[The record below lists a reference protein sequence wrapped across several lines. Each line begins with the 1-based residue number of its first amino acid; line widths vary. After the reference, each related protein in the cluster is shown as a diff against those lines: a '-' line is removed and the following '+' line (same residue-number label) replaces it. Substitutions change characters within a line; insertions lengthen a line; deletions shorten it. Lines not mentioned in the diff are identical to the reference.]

1 LSILPPLAANS
12 RQTALAA
19 LRDVVRGAY
28 ADTALEKK
36 LKRVD
41 LSALDRHLTTELF
54 YGTVRR
60 QRTLNALIDRLTR
73 KPEKDTSD
81 LRLILQIGLYQLRYM
96 DRIPES
102 AAVNT
107 TVELAKQN
115 GLKGLAPVVNGI
127 LRQYIRQ
134 ADEFQ
139 GAWDDSASLAG
150 QIAVEQSFP
159 DWLIAH
165 WLETLGEES
174 TIHLCQAFNQSPSID
189 LRVNQLQIDRD
200 TVLEAL
206 TTAGI
211 TAEPLDYLTHGIR
224 LTGKVGAIPALPGY
238 DEAWWTV
245 QESSAQLVTMLL
257 DPQPGEVIADAC
269 AAPGGKTTHIAELM
283 GDRGVVWS
291 IDPTPSRLKK
301 ITQNCQ
307 RLGLTSVQIRE
318 GDSRSQPDL
327 VGKLDRVLLDAP
339 CSGLGTLHR
348 RADARWRKTPAD
360 VLALSKL
367 QKELLASCASWVKPG
382 GVLVYATCT
391 VHPAENEEVILPFLE
406 AHPAWRIDR
415 PQNEF
420 MASLTSAEGWM
431 KTWLHEQQMDGFF
444 MVRLVKGGLQ

>member
-1 LSILPPLAANS
+1 LSILPPLAPNP

-19 LRDVVRGAY
+19 LRDVVRDAY
-28 ADTALEKK
+28 ADAALDKK
-36 LKRVD
+36 LRKVQ
-41 LSALDRHLTTELF
+41 LSALDRQLATEIF
-54 YGTVRR
+54 YGAVRR

-73 KPEKDTSD
+73 KPEKETSD

-139 GAWDDSASLAG
+139 GAWDDSESLAQ

-165 WLETLGEES
+165 WLEVLGEDA
-174 TIHLCQAFNQSPSID
+174 TIALCQAFNQSPPID

-200 TVLEAL
+200 AVLEAL
-206 TTAGI
+206 QVAGVE
-211 TAEPLDYLTHGIR
+211 AMPLDYLTQGIR

-238 DEAWWTV
+238 DQAWWTV
-245 QESSAQLVTMLL
+245 QESSAQLVTTLL

-283 GDRGVVWS
+283 ADRGVIWS

-327 VGKLDRVLLDAP
+327 VGMIDRVLLDAP

-348 RADARWRKTPAD
+348 RADARWRKTPEN
-360 VLALSKL
+360 VLELSQL
-367 QKELLASCASWVKPG
+367 QKELLVSCASWVKPG
-382 GVLVYATCT
+382 GMLVYATCT
-391 VHPAENEEVILPFLE
+391 VHPAENEKVILPFLAAYPE
-406 AHPAWRIDR
+406 WSIER
-415 PQNEF
+415 PQPAF
-420 MASLTSAEGWM
+420 LASLASPEGWI
-431 KTWLHEQQMDGFF
+431 KTWLHEHQLDGFF
-444 MVRLVKGGLQ
+444 MVRLVRGRLQ

>member
-1 LSILPPLAANS
+1 LSILPPLAPNP

-19 LRDVVRGAY
+19 LRDVVRDAY
-28 ADTALEKK
+28 ADAALDKK
-36 LKRVD
+36 LRKVQ
-41 LSALDRHLTTELF
+41 LSALDRQLATEIF

-139 GAWDDSASLAG
+139 GAWDDSEQLAT

-174 TIHLCQAFNQSPSID
+174 TIALCRAFNQSPPID

-200 TVLEAL
+200 SVLEAL
-206 TTAGI
+206 AAAGVDAI
-211 TAEPLDYLTHGIR
+211 PLDYLAQGIR
-224 LTGKVGAIPALPGY
+224 LTGKVGAVPALPGY
-238 DEAWWTV
+238 DQAWWTV
-245 QESSAQLVTMLL
+245 QESSAQLVTTLL

-283 GDRGVVWS
+283 ADRGVIWS

-301 ITQNCQ
+301 ITQNCE
-307 RLGLTSVQIRE
+307 RLGLNSVQIRE

-327 VGKLDRVLLDAP
+327 VGMIDRVLLDAP

-348 RADARWRKTPAD
+348 RADARWRKTPEN
-360 VLALSKL
+360 VLELSQL
-367 QKELLASCASWVKPG
+367 QKELLVSCASWVKPG

-391 VHPAENEEVILPFLE
+391 VHPAENEEVILPFLA
-406 AHPAWRIDR
+406 AHPEWSINR
-415 PQNEF
+415 PQSTF
-420 MASLTSAEGWM
+420 LASLASPEGWI
-431 KTWLHEQQMDGFF
+431 KTWLHEHQMDGFF
-444 MVRLVKGGLQ
+444 MVRLVRGRLQ

>member
-1 LSILPPLAANS
+1 MSILPPLAPNP

-19 LRDVVRGAY
+19 LRDVVRDAY
-28 ADTALEKK
+28 ADAALEKK
-36 LKRVD
+36 LRKVQ
-41 LSALDRHLTTELF
+41 LSTLDRQLATEIF
-54 YGTVRR
+54 YGAVRR

-73 KPEKDTSD
+73 KPEKETSD

-107 TVELAKQN
+107 AVELAKQN

-134 ADEFQ
+134 ADQFQ
-139 GAWDDSASLAG
+139 GAWDDSESLAQ

-165 WLETLGEES
+165 WLEVLGEEG
-174 TIHLCQAFNQSPSID
+174 TIALCRAFNQSPPID
-189 LRVNQLQIDRD
+189 LRVNQLQVDRA
-200 TVLEAL
+200 TVLDAL
-206 TTAGI
+206 VAAGI
-211 TAEPLDYLTHGIR
+211 AATPLEYLNHGIR
-224 LTGKVGAIPALPGY
+224 MTGKVGAIPALPGY
-238 DEAWWTV
+238 EQAWWTV
-245 QESSAQLVTMLL
+245 QESSAQLVTTLL
-257 DPQPGEVIADAC
+257 APQPGEVIADAC

-283 GDRGVVWS
+283 GDQGLIWA

-307 RLGLTSVQIRE
+307 RLGLTSVHIRE

-327 VGKLDRVLLDAP
+327 VGMIDRVLLDAP

-348 RADARWRKTPAD
+348 RADARWRKTPEN
-360 VLALSKL
+360 VLELSQL
-367 QKELLASCASWVKPG
+367 QTELLVSCASWVKPG

-391 VHPAENEEVILPFLE
+391 VHPAENEEIILAFLA
-406 AHPAWRIDR
+406 AHPQWSIGQ
-415 PQNEF
+415 PQPAF
-420 MASLTSAEGWM
+420 LASLASPEGWI
-431 KTWLHEQQMDGFF
+431 KTWLHQHYMDGFF
-444 MVRLVKGGLQ
+444 MVQLVRGRLQ

>member
-211 TAEPLDYLTHGIR
+211 TALR
-224 LTGKVGAIPALPGY
+224 LSDAWDSADWQSRGDTG
-238 DEAWWTV
+238 
-245 QESSAQLVTMLL
+245 
-257 DPQPGEVIADAC
+257 
-269 AAPGGKTTHIAELM
+269 TT
-283 GDRGVVWS
+283 
-291 IDPTPSRLKK
+291 
-301 ITQNCQ
+301 
-307 RLGLTSVQIRE
+307 GL
-318 GDSRSQPDL
+318 
-327 VGKLDRVLLDAP
+327 
-339 CSGLGTLHR
+339 
-348 RADARWRKTPAD
+348 
-360 VLALSKL
+360 
-367 QKELLASCASWVKPG
+367 
-382 GVLVYATCT
+382 
-391 VHPAENEEVILPFLE
+391 
-406 AHPAWRIDR
+406 
-415 PQNEF
+415 
-420 MASLTSAEGWM
+420 
-431 KTWLHEQQMDGFF
+431 
-444 MVRLVKGGLQ
+444 

>member
-1 LSILPPLAANS
+1 MSILPPLAPNP

-28 ADTALEKK
+28 ADAALDKK
-36 LKRVD
+36 LRKVP
-41 LSALDRHLTTELF
+41 LSALDRQLTTEIF

-134 ADEFQ
+134 AHEFQ
-139 GAWDDSASLAG
+139 GAWHDADSLAQ
-150 QIAVEQSFP
+150 QIAVEHSFP

-165 WLETLGEES
+165 WLEVLGEAG
-174 TIHLCQAFNQSPSID
+174 TIDLCRAFNQSPPIE
-189 LRVNQLQIDRD
+189 LRVNQLQIDRSA
-200 TVLEAL
+200 VLEAL
-206 TTAGI
+206 TTAGVAAI
-211 TAEPLDYLTHGIR
+211 PLDYLAQGIR

-238 DEAWWTV
+238 DQAWWTV
-245 QESSAQLVTMLL
+245 QESSAQLVTTLL
-257 DPQPGEVIADAC
+257 DPLPGEVIADAC

-283 GDRGVVWS
+283 GDRGIIWS

-301 ITQNCQ
+301 ITQNCE
-307 RLGLTSVQIRE
+307 RLGLKSVQIRE

-327 VGKLDRVLLDAP
+327 VGKIDRVLLDAP

-348 RADARWRKTPAD
+348 RADARWRKTPEN
-360 VLALSKL
+360 VLELSQL
-367 QKELLASCASWVKPG
+367 QEELLASCASWVKPG
-382 GVLVYATCT
+382 GILVYATCT
-391 VHPAENEEVILPFLE
+391 VHPAENEEVILPFLA
-406 AHPAWRIDR
+406 AHPEWSIDP
-415 PQNEF
+415 PQPAF
-420 MASLTSAEGWM
+420 LASLASPEGWI
-431 KTWLHEQQMDGFF
+431 KTWLHEHQLDGFF
-444 MVRLVKGGLQ
+444 MVRLVKGRLQ